1 MFAWA
6 PQELPAG
13 VDLVHI
19 DKKYYTESFGAY
31 IEDRVMCYWVPKAS
45 ASYLAEVLTMEH
57 VADLYMVIG
66 SIQNYSE
73 VWKFHRYA
81 LCTN

>member
-31 IEDRVMCYWVPKAS
+31 IEDRVMCYWVMCDCTAKNIS
-45 ASYLAEVLTMEH
+45 
-57 VADLYMVIG
+57 DLYVVIG
-66 SIQNYSE
+66 SIQNFSA
-73 VWKFHRYA
+73 VWNAPTICFVHA
-81 LCTN
+81 DT